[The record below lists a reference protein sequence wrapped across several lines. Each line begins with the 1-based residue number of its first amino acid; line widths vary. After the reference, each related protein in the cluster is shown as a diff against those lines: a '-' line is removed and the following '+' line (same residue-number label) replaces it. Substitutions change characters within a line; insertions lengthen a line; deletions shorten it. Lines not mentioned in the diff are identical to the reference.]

1 MFSVEK
7 VIQNFLWCIAR
18 HICDSEIVGCEVEGK
33 GSNLRCKVLILVRV
47 IKREKNQCKL

>member
-18 HICDSEIVGCEVEGK
+18 RICDSEILGCEVG
-33 GSNLRCKVLILVRV
+33 GRVINLRCKVRSNG
-47 IKREKNQCKL
+47 RS